1 MWLKDATGLI
11 LIILIQHIKKTYSV
25 GQKKKPSNLVEGQ
38 VEGLSY
44 KELQFYY
51 NRLV

>member
-11 LIILIQHIKKTYSV
+11 LIILIQHIRKTHSV

-38 VEGLSY
+38 LEGLSN
-44 KELQFYY
+44 KELLF
-51 NRLV
+51 